1 MVSPGLI
8 VYRSERPHPTPSRC
22 GRDFR
27 QNELGAVTLNPETLF
42 DQLIDF
48 AWILPDYWD
57 ELRRPVAGGKFYN
70 WDQFPEVT
78 LLRLEIEARV
88 HYRAGLV
95 VLRNRP
101 LVFAAD
107 VHVRNLIEFMAHVA
121 WIHGASNERPDSS
134 QRDRALCLELG
145 IGKAAARAT
154 AEAQPESVPEQN
166 PKLIQERV
174 AKYEY
179 LHAATG
185 SPCKGRD
192 RRRVRSTIE
201 ALIANHVV
209 HARLLDLWA
218 MTSEGS
224 HLHMPDRYLA
234 DQGSGV
240 SAIAHASQRESR

>member
-1 MVSPGLI
+1 M
-8 VYRSERPHPTPSRC
+8 
-22 GRDFR
+22 
-27 QNELGAVTLNPETLF
+27 
-42 DQLIDF
+42 
-48 AWILPDYWD
+48 
-57 ELRRPVAGGKFYN
+57 
-70 WDQFPEVT
+70 
-78 LLRLEIEARV
+78 
-88 HYRAGLV
+88 
-95 VLRNRP
+95 
-101 LVFAAD
+101 
-107 VHVRNLIEFMAHVA
+107 RNLIEFMAHVA

-174 AKYEY
+174 AEYEY

-185 SPCKGRD
+185 CPCKGRD

-234 DQGSGV
+234 DQDSGV
-240 SAIAHASQRESR
+240 SAIAQASYLERAKRILWLVQPYGNGLGWFLEIEDQAQLGLLRQALAGVDGHPIMLMAINGRLDELSG